1 MSTDVDFE
9 SEENIMKKKFY
20 FIELISTATP
30 ENKNFAGDVHRG
42 VYGKGEELVAFEIVK
57 DVSRNAYHLK
67 EFDITNVECVI
78 ADYGFKSAKM
88 AETLG
93 KRIYGNND
101 VYNGVTTWTNEIH
114 IIEREIDI

>member
-1 MSTDVDFE
+1 
-9 SEENIMKKKFY
+9 MKKKFY

-67 EFDITNVECVI
+67 EFDITDVECVI

-88 AETLG
+88 AETMG

-101 VYNGVTTWTNEIH
+101 VYNGVTIWTNEIH

>member
-1 MSTDVDFE
+1 
-9 SEENIMKKKFY
+9 MKKKFY

-88 AETLG
+88 AETMG

-101 VYNGVTTWTNEIH
+101 VYNGVTIWTNEIH

>member
-1 MSTDVDFE
+1 
-9 SEENIMKKKFY
+9 MKKKFY

-30 ENKNFAGDVHRG
+30 ENKNYAGDVHRG

-88 AETLG
+88 AETMG

-101 VYNGVTTWTNEIH
+101 VYNGVTIWTNEIH